1 MWLASVGISLP
12 IFSGRARA
20 LSESASRREAEERGA
35 EALRQIVELRT
46 HERHTLL
53 EALLRTVKLYR
64 ETLLVQSD
72 AAVRS
77 TLTQYKV
84 GKVPFA
90 SVLEV
95 MRGLVADEGGF
106 LDTLAQA
113 QRVAIAER
121 EVSLEP
127 PAALGAASM
136 SGGPV
141 PGSSGMATGARPAA
155 VGAPAAPAPSSGGGA
170 GMKSGM

>member
-1 MWLASVGISLP
+1 M
-12 IFSGRARA
+12 
-20 LSESASRREAEERGA
+20 
-35 EALRQIVELRT
+35 
-46 HERHTLL
+46 
-53 EALLRTVKLYR
+53 KLYR

-72 AAVRS
+72 AAMRS

-95 MRGLVADEGGF
+95 MRGVVADEGGF

-113 QRVAIAER
+113 QRVAIAQR
-121 EVSLEP
+121 EVSLDP
-127 PAALGAASM
+127 PAALGVASM
-136 SGGPV
+136 SGGSV
-141 PGSSGMATGARPAA
+141 PGASGMAAGARPSAG
-155 VGAPAAPAPSSGGGA
+155 GAAAPSPPSGGGGA